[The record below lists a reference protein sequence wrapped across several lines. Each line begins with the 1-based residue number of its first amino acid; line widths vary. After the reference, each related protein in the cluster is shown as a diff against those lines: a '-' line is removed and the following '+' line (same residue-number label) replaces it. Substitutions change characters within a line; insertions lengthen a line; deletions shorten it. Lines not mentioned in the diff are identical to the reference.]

1 MELQPN
7 IRNDMA
13 DQPTISRNLTLDS
26 RDEAILLF
34 GSRDQNLRML
44 RDGLGV
50 RLIARGD
57 TVQID
62 GPEEAVSMTER
73 AFQQLRSILRNNSRL
88 VPEDV
93 KTVLEIVRAGTDS
106 AAAPKLTML
115 DGGKYLRPRTD
126 GQSRY
131 VSAMRDNDVVIC
143 VGPAGTGKTFLAVG
157 WAVTLLR
164 QGAVKKIVL
173 VRPAVEAGERLG
185 FLPGD
190 LVAKINPYLRP
201 LFDSLNDMME
211 PDQVRRYMENDII
224 EIVPLAYMRGRT
236 LNNAVIIL
244 DEGQNATTA
253 QMKMFLTRMGNNSKI
268 VVTGD
273 MTQTDLPRT
282 IKSGLVDA
290 VHRLKNIERLA
301 IVHLDEHDI
310 VRHPLVQN
318 IVKAYEEE
326 TPRKRHR
333 E

>member
-1 MELQPN
+1 MT
-7 IRNDMA
+7 
-13 DQPTISRNLTLDS
+13 DQPTISRSLTLDS
-26 RDEAILLF
+26 REEAVLLF
-34 GSRDQNLRML
+34 GSRDQFLKL
-44 RDGLGV
+44 IRDALGV

-62 GPEEAVSMTER
+62 GGEDAVGMAER
-73 AFQQLRSILRNNSRL
+73 AFQQLRALLRTQGKL
-88 VPEDV
+88 TAEDV
-93 KTVLEIVRAGTDS
+93 KTVAEVVRAGS
-106 AAAPKLTML
+106 ELSPKQNLTML

-126 GQSRY
+126 GQGRY
-131 VSAMRDNDVVIC
+131 VQALRENEVVIC

-157 WAVTLLR
+157 MAVTLLR

-236 LNNAVIIL
+236 LNSAVIIL

-253 QMKMFLTRMGNNSKI
+253 QMKMFLTRMGNNSRI
-268 VVTGD
+268 IVTGD
-273 MTQTDLPRT
+273 MTQTDLPHNV
-282 IKSGLVDA
+282 KSGLVDA
-290 VHRLKNIERLA
+290 VQRLKDIPRLA
-301 IVHLDEHDI
+301 IIHLDKSDI
-310 VRHPLVQN
+310 VRHPLVQQ
-318 IVKAYEEE
+318 IVEAYEHES
-326 TPRKRHR
+326 HR
-333 E
+333 RRS